1 MYIPY
6 FTYPFIDG
14 DLDCFNFLAIL
25 NNASMNLGI
34 QISFQILASNH
45 FGYIPR
51 SEIAGSYSIF
61 NFFWGP
67 SFFARSFLAS
77 RVNLLILSITIS
89 PLKLVQ
95 WMPSSLAISKSH
107 EVLLLGMLH
116 TSTFLLTRL
125 DCRFSCFILLHS
137 TRSTVKTKNLPI

>member
-61 NFFWGP
+61 NFF
-67 SFFARSFLAS
+67 
-77 RVNLLILSITIS
+77 
-89 PLKLVQ
+89 
-95 WMPSSLAISKSH
+95 
-107 EVLLLGMLH
+107 
-116 TSTFLLTRL
+116 
-125 DCRFSCFILLHS
+125 
-137 TRSTVKTKNLPI
+137 